1 MYALSHGFQSTCS
14 DDGYSGYSES
24 NADNAECPAAC
35 DNRFCIIAEQMNQLI
50 LRSARRPATI
60 VSVLSLNR

>member
-50 LRSARRPATI
+50 RNGQT
-60 VSVLSLNR
+60 